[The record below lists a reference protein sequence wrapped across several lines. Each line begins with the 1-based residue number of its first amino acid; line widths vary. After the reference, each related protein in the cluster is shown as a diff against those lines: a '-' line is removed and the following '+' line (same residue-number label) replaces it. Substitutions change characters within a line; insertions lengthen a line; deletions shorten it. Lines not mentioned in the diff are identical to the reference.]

1 MLLSSWNSS
10 VLNKW
15 PGFSFCTRNCKWCSL
30 FPSIIWK
37 WIKTRESPSW
47 ASALHCDFCLLQY
60 FPGLSCQL
68 QAPWSTQGSYLRL
81 LALTVMT
88 LFYSCFATYPW
99 ISLVWKDSSF
109 NLTHISFLSSCNKFC
124 KLSYLEKRPRAF
136 SCQSLLAMFK
146 TSVAWTQTTI
156 LLCKLVFF
164 KFKKSIK
171 LKSGLHKLKNG
182 LTMIKYIR
190 NYLEKSSIIEL

>member
-1 MLLSSWNSS
+1 MDRRSLTYLWICQWTYFSLWLGLWPCDWAVGHALPLEGLCAQFNYLLLSSWNSS

-37 WIKTRESPSW
+37 WIKTRESSSW
-47 ASALHCDFCLLQY
+47 ASALHCDFSLLHY
-60 FPGLSCQL
+60 FQGLSCQL

-109 NLTHISFLSSCNKFC
+109 NLTHISLFIVLQQV
-124 KLSYLEKRPRAF
+124 L
-136 SCQSLLAMFK
+136 
-146 TSVAWTQTTI
+146 
-156 LLCKLVFF
+156 
-164 KFKKSIK
+164 
-171 LKSGLHKLKNG
+171 
-182 LTMIKYIR
+182 
-190 NYLEKSSIIEL
+190 